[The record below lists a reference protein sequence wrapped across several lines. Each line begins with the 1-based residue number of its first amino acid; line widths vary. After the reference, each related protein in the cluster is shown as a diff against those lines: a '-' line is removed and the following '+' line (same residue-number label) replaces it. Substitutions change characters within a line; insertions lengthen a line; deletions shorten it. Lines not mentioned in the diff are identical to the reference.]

1 MENLYNLRH
10 AEQKFKKIVVT
21 HDMTRSERDEC
32 KKLVAE
38 AKSMGEQDQS
48 GEYLYKVRGN
58 QGLMKIVKIRK
69 RY

>member
-1 MENLYNLRH
+1 M
-10 AEQKFKKIVVT
+10 AEWP
-21 HDMTRSERDEC
+21 
-32 KKLVAE
+32 LVAE

-58 QGLMKIVKIRK
+58 PGLMKIVKIRK